1 MYFKQGYNVD
11 TNIVYL
17 SKFTWRRYIEL
28 LQLAPSA
35 IQVKVQTHGIWS
47 NGGDNTCKTE
57 SNIQVHLHGHGY
69 PCNMKI

>member
-57 SNIQVHLHGHGY
+57 SKYICMGTVIHVIW
-69 PCNMKI
+69 KFK